1 MQTTTLGRTG
11 LTVSRTAFGCLPVQR
26 ASKSDAITLLQQAYH
41 GGITFFDTARAY
53 SDSEEKIGMALSDV
67 RKEIVIS
74 TKTTA
79 QTVTKFWEDL
89 HTSLAKMKTDYIDIY
104 QFHTPPFV
112 PMPDGQDGLYAAA
125 LEAKAKGMIRHIGIT
140 QHSLALAQ
148 EAVRT
153 GLYETMQF
161 PFNHLASDE
170 EILLVETCKK
180 ENVGFICMK
189 ALSGGLITDA
199 TIPFTFIRQYTN
211 AVPIWGFQ
219 HAWELEQLLSLE
231 ENPPA
236 LDDAIKTRIAEDRKA
251 LVGSFCRSCGYCLP
265 CPAGIPIHNANRMK
279 QLLTRMPPAQWLT
292 EEYQA
297 AMARI
302 EQCTKCGLCEKR
314 CPYGLKPYENLP
326 DHLAFYRDFQQKR
339 RNENG

>member
-1 MQTTTLGRTG
+1 MKTTILGQTG
-11 LTVSRTAFGCLPVQR
+11 LTVSSTAFGCLPLQR
-26 ASKSDAITLLQQAYH
+26 ASKGDAVKLLQQAYH

-53 SDSEEKIGMALSDV
+53 SDSEEKIGIALSDV
-67 RKEIVIS
+67 RDEIVIS

-79 QTVTKFWEDL
+79 QNATAFWKDL
-89 HTSLAKMKTDYIDIY
+89 HTSLSKLKMDSIDIY
-104 QFHTPPFV
+104 QFHNPSYV
-112 PMPDGQDGLYAAA
+112 PMPGGQDGLYDAA
-125 LEAKAKGMIRHIGIT
+125 LEAKAKGLIRHIGIT

-153 GLYETMQF
+153 GLYETMQY

-170 EILLVETCKK
+170 EIAFVETCKQ

-199 TIPFTFIRQYTN
+199 AIPFVFLRQYEN

-219 HAWELEQLLSLE
+219 YAWELEQLLSLE
-231 ENPPA
+231 KNPPV
-236 LDDAIKTRIAEDRKA
+236 LDDAIQARIADDRQS

-279 QLLTRMPPAQWLT
+279 QILTRMPPDQWLT
-292 EEYQA
+292 PENQTDME
-297 AMARI
+297 RI
-302 EQCTKCGLCEKR
+302 ADCTKCGLCEKR

-326 DHLAFYRDFQQKR
+326 DHLAFYRDFLQQRQKA
-339 RNENG
+339 NA